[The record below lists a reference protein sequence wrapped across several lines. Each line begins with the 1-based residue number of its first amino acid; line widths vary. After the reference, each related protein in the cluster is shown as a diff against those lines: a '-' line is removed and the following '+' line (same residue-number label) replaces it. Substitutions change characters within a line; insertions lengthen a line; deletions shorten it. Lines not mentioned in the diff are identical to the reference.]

1 MNLSQLTLIASDFD
15 RSLVL
20 YTISLPIVVV
30 FALLVR
36 NVLRAAA
43 SCPLFFML
51 VLILAIGCF
60 SFARPLL
67 FASSEETRV

>member
-1 MNLSQLTLIASDFD
+1 MNLSQVTLIASDFD

-20 YTISLPIVVV
+20 YAINLPIVFVC
-30 FALLVR
+30 ALLVR

-51 VLILAIGCF
+51 VLSLAIGRF
-60 SFARPLL
+60 SFARQLL
-67 FASSEETRV
+67 FPSSEETRV